1 LPGYEYGPP
10 SVGSYKSG
18 RWFDGLPRLLRWWLH
33 AGALWSRILQLMKST
48 PDASDRDGLRA
59 EPWAAHARQWSR
71 LGPPLRPALE
81 DLQRLQTAWLNSLA
95 PVGLPARRVEILSL
109 GVTPE
114 IASFGWAE
122 DYFLT
127 AADASE
133 VMIRAVWPG
142 DAPNRQAVQ
151 ASWQELPFADGTFDL
166 IVSDGGLVPLAAP
179 GQLAA
184 LGLELRRAL
193 RPTGRVVMRHFIR
206 PVLAESPADLVR
218 ALEAGN
224 IRGFHELKLRLVMA
238 LGEAPAGVRLADVW
252 ECFQQ
257 WFPDREALAARLG
270 CPLEVIATIDAYRDR
285 EARYVF
291 PDLTE
296 LSQTFARFSLAVG
309 PAGHYPFAPCCPV
322 FCLTPKP

>member
-1 LPGYEYGPP
+1 
-10 SVGSYKSG
+10 
-18 RWFDGLPRLLRWWLH
+18 
-33 AGALWSRILQLMKST
+33 MKSL
-48 PDASDRDGLRA
+48 SDPSEGDGLRN
-59 EPWAAHARQWSR
+59 EPWAAHAQHWSR

-81 DLQRLQTAWLNSLA
+81 DLRRLRTAWLNSLTRE
-95 PVGLPARRVEILSL
+95 GLPARRVEILSL

-114 IASFGWAE
+114 IANFGWAE
-122 DYFLT
+122 DCFLT

-142 DAPNRQAVQ
+142 DGPQRRAVQ
-151 ASWQELPFADGTFDL
+151 ASWLELPFAAGTFDL

-184 LGLELRRAL
+184 LARELRRVL
-193 RPTGRVVMRHFIR
+193 RPAGRVVMRHFIR
-206 PVLAESPADLVR
+206 PVPAESPADLVC
-218 ALEAGN
+218 AIAAGT

-238 LGEAPAGVRLADVW
+238 LAQTPTGVRLADVW

-257 WFPDREALAARLG
+257 LFPDREALAARLG
-270 CPLEVIATIDAYRDR
+270 CQLEIIATIDAYRGR

-291 PDLTE
+291 PGLAE
-296 LSQTFARFSLAVG
+296 LAQTFARFSLAVG

-322 FCLTPKP
+322 FCLTPQP